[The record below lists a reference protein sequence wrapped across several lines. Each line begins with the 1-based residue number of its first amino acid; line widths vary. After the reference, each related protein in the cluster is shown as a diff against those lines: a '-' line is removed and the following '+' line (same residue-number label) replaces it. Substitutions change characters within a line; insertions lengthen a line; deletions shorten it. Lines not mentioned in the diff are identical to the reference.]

1 MPNTTYEYPA
11 VKILESSSGRPLVL
25 LAAPATEIGKWAGV
39 PQKLA
44 RVDDGG
50 ATELLGFQREQDP
63 DRIQQIASFY
73 GNPNNVLQD
82 PLLCA
87 LRLAEGTEVSFEQAN
102 DASSKD
108 GMTLGCLR
116 ISFVDKSGA
125 SLLEMMQEAK
135 GYLEARVPGLRGRPM
150 PASLIDE
157 LRTFVNSGAAE
168 ADSSG
173 ADVGSN
179 GEPPLEEAL
188 LEQSYVTDFWDQIA
202 ARIQVLTELGS
213 TAPPDGLIG
222 FSREALKAYLSPI
235 VLVDGQHRLGGALLA
250 AEKAMDAD
258 NTRLD
263 YIARRTSEGAQP
275 VQITDELLTKYSRLL
290 PISLLL
296 DDRPDE
302 HVFQF
307 VVVNQKATPVRKALL
322 GTIISTSLADS
333 ELDRIAVRLD
343 DAGIPLQSALAIT
356 YFAVNPQ
363 SPFCGLVSR
372 GFSTDGN
379 NQLPWSV
386 LGQLVAMFRELRGAK
401 YFHDAKMDYA
411 DVWKRR
417 YLEKSGILD
426 ADAVST
432 LKDAEEAWSAQ
443 EGPWKQ
449 VFVEFWTAV
458 RDKLAS
464 TDPAASGAANY
475 WGNPRSSNLF
485 NKPMLQTLATDFFAY
500 LVESR
505 RPINEP
511 AEVTQIVEDWLLD
524 VNAGYFNRDWKLE
537 NVKKDATGTRKQWSS
552 MWYAYRRDPKALPSA
567 SNFSRTY
574 RV

>member
-1 MPNTTYEYPA
+1 MTTMTYQYPA
-11 VKILESSSGRPLVL
+11 VKIRESSSGRPLIL
-25 LAAPATEIGKWAGV
+25 LAAPATDIGKWAGI

-44 RVDDGG
+44 RVGDGA
-50 ATELLGFQREQDP
+50 ATELLGFQREQDL

-87 LRLAEGTEVSFEQAN
+87 LRLAEGAEVTFEQAS
-102 DASSKD
+102 DAPFAE
-108 GMTLGCLR
+108 GMVLGCLR
-116 ISFVDKSGA
+116 ITFADKSAA

-135 GYLEARVPGLRGRPM
+135 TYLEARVPGLGDRAA
-150 PASLIDE
+150 PARLIDE
-157 LRTFVNSGAAE
+157 LRAFVNSGADGGE
-168 ADSSG
+168 TPSLDT
-173 ADVGSN
+173 GSD

-188 LEQSYVTDFWDQIA
+188 LEQSYVGDFWDQIV
-202 ARIQVLTELGS
+202 ARIQVLTELG
-213 TAPPDGLIG
+213 TAAPTDDLIG
-222 FSREALKAYLSPI
+222 FSREALRAYLSPI

-250 AEKAMDAD
+250 AQKALDAD
-258 NTRLD
+258 DTRFNV
-263 YIARRTSEGAQP
+263 IASRTADGVQP
-275 VQITDELLTKYSRLL
+275 TQIMDELLTKHSRLL

-307 VVVNQKATPVRKALL
+307 VVVNQKATPVRKSLL

-333 ELDRIAVRLD
+333 ELDRIAERLD

-363 SPFCGLVSR
+363 SPFCNLVSR

-401 YFHDAKMDYA
+401 YFHDPKMDYA

-417 YLEKSGILD
+417 YLEKSALLD
-426 ADAVST
+426 AASATT
-432 LKDAEEAWSAQ
+432 LNDAEAAWSGQ
-443 EGPWKQ
+443 DGPWKQ
-449 VFVEFWTAV
+449 VFVQFWTAV

-464 TDPAASGAANY
+464 TDPGASGAPNY

-505 RPINEP
+505 RPINEI
-511 AEVTQIVEDWLLD
+511 AEVPQIVEDWLLD

-537 NVKKDATGTRKQWSS
+537 NVKKDATGTRKQWAS
-552 MWYAYRRDPKALPSA
+552 MWYSYRRDPRALPA
-567 SNFSRTY
+567 VSNFSRTY
-574 RV
+574 RA

>member
-1 MPNTTYEYPA
+1 MGGGP
-11 VKILESSSGRPLVL
+11 
-25 LAAPATEIGKWAGV
+25 TETC
-39 PQKLA
+39 P

-87 LRLAEGTEVSFEQAN
+87 LRLAEGTEVFFEQTN
-102 DASSKD
+102 DAPSKD
-108 GMTLGCLR
+108 GMALGLLR
-116 ISFVDKSGA
+116 ISFADKSGA

-135 GYLEARVPGLRGRPM
+135 TYLEARVPALSGRAM
-150 PASLIDE
+150 PARLIDE
-157 LRTFVNSGAAE
+157 LRAFVNSGAAE
-168 ADSSG
+168 NESSNSE
-173 ADVGSN
+173 VGSD
-179 GEPPLEEAL
+179 GDPPLEEAL

-202 ARIQVLTELGS
+202 ARIQVLTELGTS
-213 TAPPDGLIG
+213 APADGLIG

-250 AEKAMDAD
+250 AQKAMDAD
-258 NTRLD
+258 ETRLD
-263 YIARRTSEGAQP
+263 VIARRTADGAQP
-275 VQITDELLTKYSRLL
+275 SQITDELLTTYSRLL

-307 VVVNQKATPVRKALL
+307 VVVNQKATPVRKSLL

-333 ELDRIAVRLD
+333 ELDRIAERLD

-356 YFAVNPQ
+356 YFAVNQQ
-363 SPFCGLVSR
+363 SPFCNLVSR

-379 NQLPWSV
+379 NQVPWSV

-401 YFHDAKMDYA
+401 YFHDPKMDYA

-417 YLEKSGILD
+417 FLEKSEVLD
-426 ADAVST
+426 SEGVST
-432 LKDAEEAWSAQ
+432 LKEAEAAWSAQ

-449 VFVEFWTAV
+449 LFVQFWTAV

-464 TDPAASGAANY
+464 TDPSAAGSPNY

-505 RPINEP
+505 RPITDI
-511 AEVTQIVEDWLLD
+511 AEVAQIVDDWLLE

-552 MWYAYRRDPKALPSA
+552 MWYAYRRDPKALPA
-567 SNFSRTY
+567 TSNFSRTY
-574 RV
+574 RA